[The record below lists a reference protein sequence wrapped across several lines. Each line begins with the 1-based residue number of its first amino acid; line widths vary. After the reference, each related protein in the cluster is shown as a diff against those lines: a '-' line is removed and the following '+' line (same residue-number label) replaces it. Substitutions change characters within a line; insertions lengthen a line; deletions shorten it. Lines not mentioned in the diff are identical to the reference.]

1 MRQFTAIVLLF
12 CLSCQCVL
20 KLSIV
25 AWFELNQEY
34 IAATLCENKDK
45 PELVCCGKCVLTK
58 QLKKADDTE
67 QKDKKNTQN
76 KAEQHSMVVYVLPS
90 DPDQDLCSF
99 AYRELQIQ
107 NPVVPAHFTVAVLSA
122 IFHPPGSSIA

>member
-1 MRQFTAIVLLF
+1 MRKFTAILLLF

-34 IAATLCENKDK
+34 IAATLCENRDK

-67 QKDKKNTQN
+67 QQDKKNTQN

-90 DPDQDLCSF
+90 DPDQQLYSSD
-99 AYRELQIQ
+99 YPELAVQ
-107 NPVVPAHFTVAVLSA
+107 NPVVPAHFAVAVLA
-122 IFHPPGSSIA
+122 AVFHPPGNSIA